1 MQPAKTEQRELS
13 SKPGGRMA
21 EADSKSQ
28 DRRGRSRVDNSGVG
42 TGVIVAGRLSTG
54 REGWTEDLKTF
65 MRERP
70 LTGVA
75 LMIGVGFALGK
86 FVRR

>member
-1 MQPAKTEQRELS
+1 MGIAETAQRELS
-13 SKPGGRMA
+13 SNQGGRMA

-28 DRRGRSRVDNSGVG
+28 DRRGSGVDDG
-42 TGVIVAGRLSTG
+42 GVDTGVIVAGRLSTG
-54 REGWTEDLKTF
+54 RSEWTEDLKTF